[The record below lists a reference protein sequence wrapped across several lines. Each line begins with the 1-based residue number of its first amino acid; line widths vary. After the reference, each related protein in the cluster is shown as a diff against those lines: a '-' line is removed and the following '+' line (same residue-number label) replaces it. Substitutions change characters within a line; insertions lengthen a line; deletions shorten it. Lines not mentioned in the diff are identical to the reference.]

1 MSRFTRQRVGFTNG
15 QVVIVPPRVGLT
27 SSVYR
32 AGLESSGNK
41 HKKMESKFGGSFINF
56 LSFSFLSLKVLK

>member
-1 MSRFTRQRVGFTNG
+1 MVRWLLY
-15 QVVIVPPRVGLT
+15 PPRVGLT

-56 LSFSFLSLKVLK
+56 LSFSFLSLEVLK